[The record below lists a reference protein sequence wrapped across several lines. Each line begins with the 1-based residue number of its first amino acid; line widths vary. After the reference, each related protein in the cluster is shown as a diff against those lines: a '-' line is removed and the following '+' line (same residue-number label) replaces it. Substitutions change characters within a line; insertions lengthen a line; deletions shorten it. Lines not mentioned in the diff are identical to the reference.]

1 MQIQIKNFETGSIIQ
16 FNFDRVLNL
25 TEIWIMAYQVFN
37 STLPIVKTEIHE
49 FLKEYKTDH
58 PYQMALSI
66 PYFRQKLIAKVLNNI
81 PNNHILIDES
91 SHFFDDLICC
101 LNLFHEKLLIY
112 TQITKNID
120 NIVQDFFQFNITHN
134 NQEKNLCQSSEINW
148 WIRVETTK
156 PYATYYFGPF
166 DNILEAQE
174 NCHGYIEDLE
184 QENAKNITYS
194 FELINP
200 SSLTIIHE
208 HQDLEQENEELWKN
222 LWYERRDKKYFEN
235 LFLFSPDS
243 CFIID
248 NNGIIKF
255 VNKNGENLLKITD
268 NELINK
274 SFNSFIQPN
283 KTQSLFDIL
292 GMSQKESV
300 NKQKQ
305 PLFSL
310 NLVLKDKSI
319 ITVSLNV
326 SSIKDSENNIV
337 AWYLSLHDMTEWQK
351 IQNDLFF
358 QSRYDALTNLPNRQ
372 SLIDYLENVLN
383 QGEKNHSHQFAVLFL
398 DINKFKHINDFF
410 GYLTAD
416 QVLTNFAKRLIIN
429 TRKCD
434 HVARLGGD
442 EFMIVLTHIHSAQEA
457 KDCVHRV
464 QQSLSHHFEINEQK
478 IMLSVSI
485 GVVIGSVRTVN
496 FSNLLSQA
504 DIAMYQAKQNG
515 QLYSMYHC

>member
-1 MQIQIKNFETGSIIQ
+1 MG
-16 FNFDRVLNL
+16 
-25 TEIWIMAYQVFN
+25 YQVFN
-37 STLPIVKTEIHE
+37 STLSIVNTEIHE
-49 FLKEYKTDH
+49 FLKEYNTDH
-58 PYQMALSI
+58 PYYMALSI
-66 PYFRQKLIAKVLNNI
+66 PYFRQKLITKVLNSI
-81 PNNHILIDES
+81 PNNHILVDES

-101 LNLFHEKLLIY
+101 LNLCPEQLVIY

-120 NIVQDFFQFNITHN
+120 TIVQDFFEFNITHN
-134 NQEKNLCQSSEINW
+134 NRQKKPYESSVINW

-166 DNILEAQE
+166 DSIFEAKE

-184 QENAKNITYS
+184 QEKAENITYS
-194 FELINP
+194 FELTNP
-200 SSLTIIHE
+200 QSLTIINDS
-208 HQDLEQENEELWKN
+208 QDLTQENEELWGN
-222 LWYERRDKKYFEN
+222 LWHERKEKKYFEN
-235 LFLFSPDS
+235 LFLYSPDS

-248 NNGIIKF
+248 NNGVIKV
-255 VNKNGENLLKITD
+255 VNKNGANLLKIAE
-268 NELINK
+268 NELINQ

-283 KTQSLFDIL
+283 KKQSLFDIL
-292 GMSQKESV
+292 GLSNTESI

-305 PLFSL
+305 SFFSL
-310 NLVLKDKSI
+310 NLVLKDKSL

-326 SSIKDSENNIV
+326 SSIKDAENNII
-337 AWYLSLHDMTEWQK
+337 AWYLSLHDMTQWQK
-351 IQNDLFF
+351 IQNELLY
-358 QSRYDALTNLPNRQ
+358 QSRYDALTNLPNRR
-372 SLIDYLENVLN
+372 SLIEFLQNILT
-383 QGEKNHSHQFAVLFL
+383 QGEKNHSTQFAVLFL

-410 GYLTAD
+410 GHLTAD
-416 QVLTNFAKRLIIN
+416 KLLINFAKRLISS

-442 EFMIVLTHIHSAQEA
+442 EFIIILTHIHSAQEA

-464 QQSLSHHFEINEQK
+464 QQSLSNCFEINEQK
-478 IMLSVSI
+478 IMISVSI
-485 GVVIGSVRTVN
+485 GIVIGDFQTAN